1 VFSKVDFVGRWR
13 LWFAISCVLIAA
25 GITAIALGNLNFG
38 IDFEGGTKFTVAS
51 PDRHP
56 GEGGIRQALPG
67 FVARDAVIQTAGNGY
82 EVRTP
87 VLSQEQ
93 RSQVEDSL
101 REALGGEVSETSV
114 SPTFGG
120 QVRDQAL
127 QAVAAAMLIIVAF
140 ISVRFEFAFALAAMV
155 ALLHDILITVGFYAI
170 VGREVTLVTVVAVL
184 TVLGYSLY
192 DTIIIFDRVRE
203 NTPRVGYNRRR
214 FDETVNTSITLHPDP
229 HNRTPDLRRDDPG
242 RLRFRPPRRHRRR
255 HLQLHLYRLARPV
268 AVQGVARREASARA
282 LGLGENPSRG
292 HGEEMLE
299 RRSCSG
305 AVQVVVSWLS
315 QHGLSLPVGVG
326 TEPALYHVGVARFLG
341 RWLCAGRSARR
352 SSV

>member
-1 VFSKVDFVGRWR
+1 VFSKVDFVGQWK
-13 LWFAISCVLIAA
+13 LWFAISGVLLVA
-25 GITAIALGNLNFG
+25 GIAAIALGNLNFG

-51 PDRHP
+51 PDRQL
-56 GEGGIRQALPG
+56 GEGEIRQALPD

-87 VLSQEQ
+87 VLSQTQ
-93 RSQVEDSL
+93 RSQVETAL
-101 REALGGEVSETSV
+101 KEALGGEVSETSV

-127 QAVAAAMLIIVAF
+127 QAVAAALLIIVAF

-214 FDETVNTSITLHPDP
+214 FDETVNTSI
-229 HNRTPDLRRDDPG
+229 R
-242 RLRFRPPRRHRRR
+242 
-255 HLQLHLYRLARPV
+255 QV
-268 AVQGVARREASARA
+268 V
-282 LGLGENPSRG
+282 
-292 HGEEMLE
+292 
-299 RRSCSG
+299 RRSIYTSLCTLIPITALLIFGETTLADFAFALLVGIVAGTYSSIFI
-305 AVQVVVSWLS
+305 ASPV
-315 QHGLSLPVGVG
+315 LSLYKAWRAGKLR
-326 TEPALYHVGVARFLG
+326 PA
-341 RWLCAGRSARR
+341 RSA
-352 SSV
+352 